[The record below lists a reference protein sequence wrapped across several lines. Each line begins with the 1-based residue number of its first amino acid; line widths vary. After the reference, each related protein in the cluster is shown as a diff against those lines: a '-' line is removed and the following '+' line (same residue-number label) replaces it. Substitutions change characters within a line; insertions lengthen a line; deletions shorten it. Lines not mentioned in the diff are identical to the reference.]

1 MAPYSKGVKCI
12 KIGAKLKIPNV
23 RFKRLLFILCMLV
36 SIAAIAGNGVEVK
49 TVVIDA
55 GHGGKDPGTSGP
67 GKTNEKD
74 VSLAVALKLGE
85 LIKKN
90 FPEVNI
96 IYTRKTDVFVELH
109 ERADMANKAKAD
121 LFIAVHCNSNPN
133 QQIYGTST
141 YVLGLH
147 RTEANLEVAKR
158 ENAVILLESDHDKN
172 YEFDPNSPEGNIIM
186 SMKQNAFLDQ
196 SIDIASKI
204 ESQYESGAKRKSLGV
219 KQAGFYVLY
228 KTTMPSILSEIGFLS
243 NPEEEKFLA
252 SAKGQE
258 QIATSLLKAFKD
270 YKYEMENRQP
280 EADAGKTEAP
290 VKTTETVT
298 PPVAKKDTVA
308 KQAAPVANNPDAD
321 AVTTLSG
328 RRIRKPIEN
337 ASGGGIAAGT
347 ENAPETDKTQKPT
360 PAPTTKPPVV
370 DNTPAIQPKKDT
382 LAKVVKPVADN
393 TGSIT
398 PKRDTMVKVVK
409 PIVDKPI
416 TKPITDNTESA
427 TKKEPAVKEDKP
439 VATTQ
444 PVTKPKV
451 EKPVTTASEPSKL
464 AGIKPKENESG
475 VVFLVQL
482 FAIKGD
488 PKKSEYDKIM
498 RLFSAVSTETL
509 DGGTIRYFA
518 GDEKHYAAAQKILEK
533 AIAQGYKDAFIVG
546 YNDGKRMTPNQLK
559 AAETK

>member
-1 MAPYSKGVKCI
+1 
-12 KIGAKLKIPNV
+12 V

-36 SIAAIAGNGVEVK
+36 SMAAIGGNGVEVK

-74 VSLAVALKLGE
+74 VALAVALKLGE

-90 FPEVNI
+90 FPDVNI

-109 ERADMANKAKAD
+109 ERAEMANKAKAD

-133 QQIYGTST
+133 QQIYGTSS

-158 ENAVILLESDHDKN
+158 ENAVILMESDHDKN

-196 SIDIASKI
+196 SINIASKL
-204 ESQYESGAKRKSLGV
+204 ESEYESNAKRKSLGV

-258 QIATSLLKAFKD
+258 LIATSLLKAFKD
-270 YKYEMENRQP
+270 YKYEMENRQTEAP
-280 EADAGKTEAP
+280 VADAGKTELPA
-290 VKTTETVT
+290 KTSEPGNLT
-298 PPVAKKDTVA
+298 PAIKKDTIGNHA
-308 KQAAPVANNPDAD
+308 SPATDNNAGAD

-337 ASGGGIAAGT
+337 ASGGGIAAVEEST
-347 ENAPETDKTQKPT
+347 APPATTAKPTVINNAPAPKKDTVTPVSTSQPAGKPVT
-360 PAPTTKPPVV
+360 GNNPPV
-370 DNTPAIQPKKDT
+370 QPKKDT
-382 LAKVVKPVADN
+382 ITNVVQPLVDDKPLAETKIVVKPV
-393 TGSIT
+393 
-398 PKRDTMVKVVK
+398 
-409 PIVDKPI
+409 
-416 TKPITDNTESA
+416 TDNKAPTA
-427 TKKEPAVKEDKP
+427 TKKEPVVKEENSVTGNKPANKP
-439 VATTQ
+439 V
-444 PVTKPKV
+444 VTETKT
-451 EKPVTTASEPSKL
+451 EKTSGNNSETSRG
-464 AGIKPKENESG
+464 AGIQPRTNESG
-475 VVFLVQL
+475 IVFMVQL
-482 FAIKGD
+482 FAIKGE
-488 PKKSEYDKIM
+488 PKKSEYDKIT
-498 RLFSAVSTETL
+498 RLFNVISTETL
-509 DGGTIRYFA
+509 DGGTIRYIA
-518 GDEKHYAAAQKILEK
+518 GDEKHYSSAQKIQEK
-533 AIAQGYKDAFIVG
+533 AIAAGYKDAFIVG
-546 YNDGKRMTPNQLK
+546 YNEGKRMSPSQLK
-559 AAETK
+559 AAEGK